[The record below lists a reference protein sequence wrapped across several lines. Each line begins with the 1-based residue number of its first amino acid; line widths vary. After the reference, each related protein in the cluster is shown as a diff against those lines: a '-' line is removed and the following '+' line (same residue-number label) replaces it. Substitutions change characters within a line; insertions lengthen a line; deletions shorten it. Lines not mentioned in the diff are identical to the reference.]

1 MEGNERYLKQEDT
14 YMTSIKEYKREVLKD
29 CENFYEDLKEII
41 STDYGYGDYS
51 GIIAAIDDEEKEFGK
66 PINHLPVIH
75 VNEKRCLTYEGLF
88 NISKMIAD
96 DLEENVLVE
105 IGIASQ
111 YGVNLQN
118 QIDTENTFAQIEAL
132 RDLCRAL
139 AEAYVYTN
147 GIVSIIETV
156 EAILDEHV
164 EVVRQLNGNMTDF
177 TNVLRYDVVDL
188 HRLYCQSGEYF
199 DVDQLN
205 DTEKEMLSLFTHEYF
220 SSLFSEII

>member
-1 MEGNERYLKQEDT
+1 
-14 YMTSIKEYKREVLKD
+14 MTSIKEYMREELKD

-41 STDYGYGDYS
+41 STNYGYGDYS
-51 GIIAAIDDEEKEFGK
+51 GTIDAIERDEKESDK
-66 PINHLPVIH
+66 PIEYWPDIVI
-75 VNEKRCLTYEGLF
+75 NPKRCFTYEGLF

-96 DLEENVLVE
+96 DLEENLLVE

-118 QIDTENTFAQIEAL
+118 QIDTENTLFQIEAL

-139 AEAYVYTN
+139 AEAYVHTN
-147 GIVSIIETV
+147 GIVSIIKTV
-156 EAILDEHV
+156 EAILVEHV
-164 EVVRQLNGNMTDF
+164 TLVRQPNVNMTDF

-188 HRLYCQSGEYF
+188 HRLYCQSGNYF
-199 DVDQLN
+199 DIDLLD
-205 DTEKEMLSLFTHEYF
+205 DTGKEMINLFTQEYF

>member
-1 MEGNERYLKQEDT
+1 
-14 YMTSIKEYKREVLKD
+14 MTSIRENKREVLKD

-41 STDYGYGDYS
+41 STNYGYGDYS
-51 GIIAAIDDEEKEFGK
+51 GTIAAIEDEEKEFEK

-75 VNEKRCLTYEGLF
+75 VNKKRCLTYEGLF

-96 DLEENVLVE
+96 DLEENMLVE

-118 QIDTENTFAQIEAL
+118 QIDTENTLSQIEAL

-164 EVVRQLNGNMTDF
+164 TLARQSNGNMTDF

-188 HRLYCQSGEYF
+188 HRLYCQSGKYF
-199 DVDQLN
+199 DIDQLD
-205 DTEKEMLSLFTHEYF
+205 DTGKEMISLFTHEYF
-220 SSLFSEII
+220 SSLLSEII

>member
-1 MEGNERYLKQEDT
+1 MEGNERYLKQEDN
-14 YMTSIKEYKREVLKD
+14 YMTSIKENKREVLKS
-29 CENFYEDLKEII
+29 CEDFYEELKEII

-51 GIIAAIDDEEKEFGK
+51 GTIAAIEDEEKEFEK

-75 VNEKRCLTYEGLF
+75 VNKKRCLTYDGLF

-96 DLEENVLVE
+96 DLEENMLVD

-118 QIDTENTFAQIEAL
+118 QRDTENTLSQIEAL
-132 RDLCRAL
+132 KDLCRAL

-164 EVVRQLNGNMTDF
+164 ELVRQSNGCMTDF
-177 TNVLRYDVVDL
+177 TKVLRYDVVDIL
-188 HRLYCQSGEYF
+188 NLYALSGKTIDIERIMDNEQEIITVF
-199 DVDQLN
+199 SQR
-205 DTEKEMLSLFTHEYF
+205 YF
-220 SSLFSEII
+220 SKKYCNG

>member
-1 MEGNERYLKQEDT
+1 
-14 YMTSIKEYKREVLKD
+14 MTSMIGNKREALKS
-29 CENFYEDLKEII
+29 CEEFYEELKEII

-51 GIIAAIDDEEKEFGK
+51 GIIVAIDDEEKGFEK

-75 VNEKRCLTYEGLF
+75 VDKKRRVTYEGLF
-88 NISKMIAD
+88 ELSKMIAD
-96 DLEENVLVE
+96 DLYENMLVD

-164 EVVRQLNGNMTDF
+164 EVVRQSNGNMTDF

-199 DVDQLN
+199 DVDQLD